1 MDNRTSTQN
10 KRDLRLAQMR
20 AGLEP
25 NGHKG
30 NMSEEALGY
39 LMEMKW
45 SDCDGL
51 TTTEFFSAML
61 ATLGKK
67 SYNFWLD
74 NIAQYIMDAM
84 RDMTRT
90 EFHHGRYHII
100 AK

>member
-1 MDNRTSTQN
+1 MDNRQSTQN

-20 AGLEP
+20 AGLQP

-45 SDCDGL
+45 SDCDGFP
-51 TTTEFFSAML
+51 TIEFFSVMFN
-61 ATLGKK
+61 TLGKK
-67 SYNFWLD
+67 SYIFWMY
-74 NIAQYIMDAM
+74 NIEQYVIDAM
-84 RDMTRT
+84 GDKTRT
-90 EFHHGRYHII
+90 EFHHGRYYII